1 MEFCSPKSGSL
12 LAPTKLRLV
21 VDQYHSETS
30 ELTYDRGETAGLDEE
45 WLTMGQES
53 TSAPFEEALSLAG
66 R

>member
-12 LAPTKLRLV
+12 LAPTKLRESI
-21 VDQYHSETS
+21 QYHSETS
-30 ELTYDRGETAGLDEE
+30 ELTYDRGETAGLDEQ